1 MRFVVVLV
9 LALVGVAR
17 AEPGRVEVSLHDAL
31 VAARKAPA
39 ALVGGY
45 EVAAADANVAA
56 AAAWP
61 APGIHLGTNRLTAR
75 LIAGATLPLPVFG
88 TVGAAKRQAAAEADV
103 VRADTELVRRELRHR
118 VVAVWV
124 QLARADGDVVATS
137 ITAQQAAEL
146 ELIAKGRLDAGTGAD
161 VDVTV
166 AGAARARAEV
176 AAKVAQRVAE
186 TASAELAGA
195 LGWDPSQR
203 LGAVGAMLTGDMV
216 ELDTMRTHLAAHP
229 ERAAALK
236 RLEAADA
243 GLDQVLAQRWPS
255 LAVEGEILWDD
266 QTLEPFGKT
275 DAHVGIVLDLPI
287 FSRIGDKARSARAT
301 EAAQRARLVVTETE
315 LGAGLVATYKTWQAA
330 TERLQALEHD
340 IVPAQER
347 AAALSAQ
354 AYREGARDLA
364 FALQA
369 ARDLAAVRAEVNTA
383 RADAAIAFADLQLA
397 AGEEPGAEK

>member
-1 MRFVVVLV
+1 MRFA
-9 LALVGVAR
+9 LALVALLVGAAH
-17 AEPGRVEVSLHDAL
+17 AEPGSVAVSLHDAL
-31 VAARKAPA
+31 AAARKAPA

-45 EVAAADANVAA
+45 DVAAAEANVDAA
-56 AAAWP
+56 GAWP
-61 APGIHLGTNRLTAR
+61 APGVHVGTNRLTAR

-88 TVGAAKRQAAAEADV
+88 TIGAAKRQASAEADV

-118 VVAVWV
+118 VVVVWV
-124 QLARADGDVVATS
+124 QLARAEGDVVATS

-146 ELIAKGRLDAGTGAD
+146 ELIAKGRLDAGVGAD

-166 AGAARARAEV
+166 ASAARARAEV

-186 TASAELAGA
+186 GASADLAGA
-195 LGWDPSQR
+195 LGWDPAQR
-203 LGAVGAMLTGDMV
+203 LGTDGVLPTGDPV
-216 ELDTMRTHLAAHP
+216 ELDALRGRLATHP
-229 ERAAALK
+229 EREAAWK
-236 RLEAADA
+236 RVEAADA
-243 GLDQVLAQRWPS
+243 SLDQILVQRWPS
-255 LAVEGEILWDD
+255 LAVEGEVLIGDD
-266 QTLEPFGKT
+266 TLPAPHN
-275 DAHVGIVLDLPI
+275 DAHVGVVLDLPI
-287 FSRIGDKARSARAT
+287 FSHLGDKARAARAT
-301 EAAQRARLVVTETE
+301 EAAQRARLAVTETE

-330 TERLQALEHD
+330 SERLHALEHD

-397 AGEEPGAEK
+397 AGEEPGE